1 MMALSVATL
10 LFSSCTDDS
19 TEGFTRITYYPELS
33 LEGEKT
39 LYVDKGATFTDPRLA
54 AAVVDRLTFNAHI
67 INTGT
72 QSYRLA
78 ATRTR
83 QEVTPPS

>member
-39 LYVDKGATFTDPRLA
+39 LYVDKE
-54 AAVVDRLTFNAHI
+54 
-67 INTGT
+67 TGKDG
-72 QSYRLA
+72 
-78 ATRTR
+78 
-83 QEVTPPS
+83 V